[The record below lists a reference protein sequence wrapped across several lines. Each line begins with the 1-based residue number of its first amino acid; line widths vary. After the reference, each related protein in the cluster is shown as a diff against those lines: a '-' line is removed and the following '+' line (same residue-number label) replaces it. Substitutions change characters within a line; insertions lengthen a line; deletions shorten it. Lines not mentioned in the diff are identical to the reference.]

1 MEAMNIESFRLA
13 DYGPRLGTRLEGET
27 ARAKLAEL
35 MQSLPARGQ
44 ARISLHG
51 LDVLSTSFADEVIGK
66 TYAQLIDGA
75 FGDRSLVLETPTLDL
90 ADGIDVKLIQRQLA
104 MLCRFNGRWR
114 LIGLHTPSMSE
125 TLNRI
130 HSHGVTTT
138 KVLAEELGL
147 QMSACVNRVT
157 KLAKLGLVHREKIGV
172 KGPQDIYEIHAIV
185 TD

>member
-1 MEAMNIESFRLA
+1 M
-13 DYGPRLGTRLEGET
+13 EGEA
-27 ARAKLAEL
+27 ARNRLSEMIGAA
-35 MQSLPARGQ
+35 PARGQ
-44 ARISLHG
+44 VRISLHG
-51 LDVLSTSFADEVIGK
+51 LDVLSTSFADEVIGRA
-66 TYAQLIDGA
+66 YAQLVAGE

-90 ADGIDVKLIQRQLA
+90 ADGIDVKLAQRQLA
-104 MLCRFNGRWR
+104 MLCRFNARWR

-125 TLNRI
+125 TLDRI
-130 HSHGVTTT
+130 HAHGVTTT

-157 KLAKLGLVHREKIGV
+157 KLAKLRLVHREKIGV